1 MYLFTIK
8 ENSKIHA
15 SKNIIPKDEFAC
27 VIEAKEMIEKAQ
39 QEAQSIIERA
49 HQQAKLIGEEAC
61 KKGFEEGLEPY
72 NTHILYFD
80 DRIKVLR
87 HELQKTI
94 LPLVLKTTRQ
104 IVGEG
109 LDQHPEIVV
118 DIVTKAIKSVTTSNE
133 VKLFV
138 NKADFQIL
146 EDNKENFKRLFEHI
160 EMFIVE
166 IRNDVERGSCIIQTE
181 KGILNANLENQYKAL
196 ENALKKTQSMSN

>member
-8 ENSKIHA
+8 EQIKIHA
-15 SKNIIPKDEFAC
+15 GQNKIPREEFAA
-27 VIEAKEMIEKAQ
+27 VIEAKTMIE
-39 QEAQSIIERA
+39 EAQAEAKAIIERA
-49 HQQAKLIGEEAC
+49 HEEAQ
-61 KKGFEEGLEPY
+61 KIHEEARQKGYNDGLEPY

-109 LDQHPEIVV
+109 LKEHPDIVV
-118 DIVTKAIKSVTTSNE
+118 DVVTKAIKSVTTSHE

-138 NKADFQIL
+138 NKADLLLL
-146 EDNKENFKRLFEHI
+146 EEKKEDFKKLFDHVDMFLI
-160 EMFIVE
+160 EA
-166 IRNDVERGSCIIQTE
+166 RNDVEKGSCIIQTE
-181 KGILNANLENQYKAL
+181 KGILNANLENQYIAL
-196 ENALKKTQSMSN
+196 ENALKKTSKF